1 MSLNKTIT
9 KAIILLVFFTLVAP
23 TYASD
28 KVADFFPKIVIQ
40 IENHELV
47 VELANNP
54 LLRQRGL
61 MFRRLLQD
69 DHGMLFIF
77 EESGLHGFW
86 MKNTYIPLDIG
97 FFDENKVLIEVHS
110 MKPHS
115 LDITRPS
122 KKAKYALE
130 VAQGWFKKNKIKP
143 GSKFVFK

>member
-1 MSLNKTIT
+1 MR
-9 KAIILLVFFTLVAP
+9 AIILPIFFVLVTSG
-23 TYASD
+23 YASD
-28 KVADFFPKIVIQ
+28 KMSGEISKSPTEIAIQ
-40 IENHELV
+40 LESHELV
-47 VELANNP
+47 VEIANSP

-97 FFDENKVLIEVHS
+97 FFDENRVLIEVHS
-110 MKPHS
+110 MEPHS
-115 LDITRPS
+115 LEVTRVS
-122 KKAKYALE
+122 KNAKYALE
-130 VAQGWFKKNKIKP
+130 IAQGWFKKNKIEP